1 MSVMR
6 KKIARK
12 WKKKSMSTNST
23 SIYQWVGSPYMF
35 SSLGIS
41 AALVLSVLGAAWGIF
56 ITGTSLVGAAIKAP
70 RIKSKNLVSIIFCE
84 AVAIYGVIMAI
95 IMNSKV
101 EGLPEFYPS
110 GTTTGP
116 EAVAMVAGYCLFAV
130 GLSVGFS
137 NLFCGICVGIS
148 GSGCALGDAQKPELF
163 VKMLIVEIF
172 GSALG
177 LFGIIV
183 GIVQSGQGQFP
194 KMN

>member
-1 MSVMR
+1 MTAAIIVT
-6 KKIARK
+6 A
-12 WKKKSMSTNST
+12 
-23 SIYQWVGSPYMF
+23 SIYEWVGSPYMY
-35 SSLGIS
+35 SSLGIA
-41 AALVLSVLGAAWGIF
+41 AALVFSVLGAAWGIF

-101 EGLPEFYPS
+101 EGISEFYPDAALTAQQS
-110 GTTTGP
+110 T
-116 EAVAMVAGYCLFAV
+116 AVVAGYCLFAV
-130 GLSVGFS
+130 GLSVGLS
-137 NLFCGICVGIS
+137 NLFCGVCVGIS

-183 GIVQSGQGQFP
+183 GIVQSSQGQFP
-194 KMN
+194 KMH